1 MEWSGWNVN
10 GVMAWT
16 CPERWTTAERNF
28 RPHWT
33 CPERWTTAER
43 NFRPH
48 GTNGWLGA
56 PTDFMNSTGVLCPIE
71 PRAPHNCTKR
81 RRNAHRTEEREVLYP
96 WHPGPGASSSSREYA
111 DCAQFLQRVAEA
123 ESAGNSTLDVPVTA
137 GSSPQALRLALDLS
151 FGGGPVDSHHIR
163 ASVQTAIS
171 QFVAEGAITPDDEAH
186 AALENWSVSIVPA
199 EEA

>member
-1 MEWSGWNVN
+1 MDALDVIIENQ
-10 GVMAWT
+10 AWT
-16 CPERWTTAERNF
+16 PDTTIGLLRRF
-28 RPHWT
+28 I
-33 CPERWTTAER
+33 
-43 NFRPH
+43 
-48 GTNGWLGA
+48 NGRGL
-56 PTDFMNSTGVLCPIE
+56 N
-71 PRAPHNCTKR
+71 
-81 RRNAHRTEEREVLYP
+81 
-96 WHPGPGASSSSREYA
+96 A
-111 DCAQFLQRVAEA
+111 DCAQFLQRVAVA

-151 FGGGPVDSHHIR
+151 FGEGPVDSHHIR